1 MSGTLTIDGLDAGYG
16 RVGVLRGLDMEVRD
30 GEIVAILGSNGAG
43 KSTLLRTISGLI
55 RPTAGRIRLDGDDV
69 AGKNPE
75 DVSRSGLVMVP
86 EGRQLFAGMTVREN
100 LLLGAYAERRRRS
113 VVQERLAQAHA
124 LFPILEERADQVA
137 GSLSGG
143 QQQMVAIGRGLMAG
157 PKVLL
162 LDEPSLGL
170 APAVLAQVFDALRA
184 LREQGVTIL
193 VVEQNVMM
201 TLALADRAYVL
212 QRGEVVIEGTSE
224 ELQSD
229 ARVREAYL
237 GFTTAA
243 AAG

>member
-1 MSGTLTIDGLDAGYG
+1 MSGTLEITALNAGYG
-16 RVGVLRGLDMEVRD
+16 RVEVLRGLDMQVRE

-55 RPTAGRIRLDGDDV
+55 RPTTGSVLLDGREL
-69 AGKNPE
+69 AGESPE
-75 DVSRSGLVMVP
+75 DVARSGLVLVP
-86 EGRQLFAGMTVREN
+86 EGRQLFTGMTVREN
-100 LLLGAYAERRRRS
+100 LLLGAYADRRRKA

-143 QQQMVAIGRGLMAG
+143 QQQMVAIGRGMMAG
-157 PKVLL
+157 PRVLL

-170 APAVLAQVFDALRA
+170 APAVLAQVFEALRV

-201 TLALADRAYVL
+201 TLRLADRAYVL
-212 QRGEVVIEGTSE
+212 QRGEVVIDGTSDA
-224 ELQSD
+224 LQAD
-229 ARVREAYL
+229 PRVRAAYL
-237 GFTTAA
+237 GFESASA
-243 AAG
+243 V